1 MSKRQKIVFA
11 AMISAGLALTALVT
25 NFLPGLVEVVV
36 VGGISYLVC
45 AWALQPDLDGWEY
58 ATLLALPV
66 MLTVGTVLTGE
77 KQNLPVPGK
86 YFLPVI
92 YGGLLYLSLLA
103 ENIFNVSV
111 HRTIPLL
118 RAARTVG
125 YLLTLATVFLLASL
139 IFTLHV
145 ASYFN
150 FLMLFLVGGVAVG
163 QALWQ
168 VELAATNRRKLV
180 LASLVS
186 ALSVGELGLVVSF
199 WPAHPLAAGL
209 VITTLVYF
217 LIGMI
222 QHDWQ
227 ENLDRRTVV
236 EYVLVGVAVLVLL
249 IFTTSWTG

>member
-1 MSKRQKIVFA
+1 MSKRQKIVLA
-11 AMISAGLALTALVT
+11 SIVSAGLASVMMVT
-25 NFLPGLVEVVV
+25 NLLPGLVEVVL
-36 VGGISYLVC
+36 VGGVSYLVC

-58 ATLLALPV
+58 ATLLALP
-66 MLTVGTVLTGE
+66 MLLTVGTVMTGQKE
-77 KQNLPVPGK
+77 NLPVPGR
-86 YFLPVI
+86 YFLPVL
-92 YGGLLYLSLLA
+92 YGGLLYMSLLA

-125 YLLTLATVFLLASL
+125 YLLTLATSFLLASL
-139 IFTLHV
+139 VFSLHL

-150 FLMLFLVGGVAVG
+150 FVLMFIVGGAAVG

-168 VELAATNRRKLV
+168 VELAETDRRKLV

-186 ALSVGELGLVVSF
+186 ALSIGELALVVSF
-199 WPAHPLAAGL
+199 WPVHPLAAGL
-209 VITTLVYF
+209 VVTTLVYF
-217 LIGMI
+217 LIGLI

-236 EYVLVGVAVLVLL
+236 EYTLIGVVVLVLL
-249 IFTTSWTG
+249 FFTTSWTG